1 MIQGHNNPVH
11 IIVVS
16 YDCGGSKYTHDAT
29 KDGIVL
35 GIKVIIKVL
44 LIVVSL
50 SLLNLQLEKIYKK
63 KIKCTDRK
71 AFNFVMGCSFQ
82 WFWIALLNIGGIRSS
97 KIWLGSLNE
106 YDEGTWEQGDF
117 DENQCAEM

>member
-1 MIQGHNNPVH
+1 MIQGHNPVH

-63 KIKCTDRK
+63 NRIKCTDRK
-71 AFNFVMGCSFQ
+71 RIRLS
-82 WFWIALLNIGGIRSS
+82 ILLWGVASS
-97 KIWLGSLNE
+97 DSELL
-106 YDEGTWEQGDF
+106 Y
-117 DENQCAEM
+117 